1 VGGKGNQ
8 GVSAAV
14 INTPN
19 SIGYVE
25 IFFAVSNGLTYADL
39 INKAGKK
46 VTANADSIASAM
58 ATFGTEAFDDKL
70 NAVIVDGSGDG
81 DWPIVGY
88 TYLILH
94 TTSMN
99 DCTKAEKLLDYIH
112 WTLTDPSAADRAS
125 KLGYAVLPGAVSDA
139 VLAKLGEVT
148 CNGNPVMM
156 MN

>member
-1 VGGKGNQ
+1 V
-8 GVSAAV
+8 AAVV

-25 IFFAVSNGLTYADL
+25 ISFAVSNGLTYADM

-46 VTANADSIASAM
+46 VTADAKSIASAIN
-58 ATFGTEAFDDKL
+58 TFGPKAFNDKL
-70 NAVIVDGSGDG
+70 NATIVDGSGDG

-94 TTSMN
+94 TTSMP
-99 DCTKAEKLLDYIH
+99 DCTKAQKLLEYIH
-112 WTLTDPSAADRAS
+112 WTLTDASAADRAS
-125 KLGYAVLPGAVSDA
+125 KLGYAVLPGEVRDA

-148 CNGNPVMM
+148 CNGNPVMPK
-156 MN
+156 